1 MLWLDRTGIFFGS
14 PRAPLIGAQ
23 SVSQPPAQADRS
35 AITAP
40 SWRTTA
46 AMRRVLQTQA
56 ESALQVPAL
65 LHSCKASKQPAWLHA
80 CRASRSSRWAPLP
93 GSSSSST
100 LRAAKF
106 ACYMWEGFTTAHM
119 TRVRHTESTRQR
131 PGAKQVRMLYVGR
144 LHNGTQDQS

>member
-1 MLWLDRTGIFFGS
+1 MWHHYYIGRMVIRDDHDPWTVNTLRSSEILLPADEVAWLASVVVGPHGDFFGS

-65 LHSCKASKQPAWLHA
+65 LHAHYWSTRARQAS
-80 CRASRSSRWAPLP
+80 SLP
-93 GSSSSST
+93 GCT
-100 LRAAKF
+100 RAGQAVQAGGRLYRAA
-106 ACYMWEGFTTAHM
+106 A
-119 TRVRHTESTRQR
+119 
-131 PGAKQVRMLYVGR
+131 
-144 LHNGTQDQS
+144 LHPP